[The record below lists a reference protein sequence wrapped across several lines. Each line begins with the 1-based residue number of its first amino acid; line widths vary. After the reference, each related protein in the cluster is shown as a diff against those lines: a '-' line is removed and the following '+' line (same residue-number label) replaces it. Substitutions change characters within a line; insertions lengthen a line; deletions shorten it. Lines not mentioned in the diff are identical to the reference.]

1 MTPSSCVDLAPLISS
16 FSIIALA
23 EFGDKTQ
30 LAAITLSTRYKPV
43 YVFLSAL
50 LAVCLVDGIS
60 ILAGIAIAAFIPISW
75 LSLGSGI
82 VFIIFGIWTL
92 RSRDKDEVDVK
103 NQRLS
108 FIAPFSLITLMELGD
123 KTQLSIIA
131 LAAKYGSPT
140 LIFLG
145 VVLAY
150 SILMGVAVALGSN
163 LTKIIPIQYIKIGA
177 SIIFIVFGILFIF
190 QAVTGATFP

>member
-1 MTPSSCVDLAPLISS
+1 MDLAPLISS
-16 FSIIALA
+16 FIIITIT

-30 LAAITLSTRYKPV
+30 LAAITLSTRYKPAH
-43 YVFLSAL
+43 VFLSAL
-50 LAVCLVDGIS
+50 LAASLVDGVS
-60 ILAGIAIAAFIPISW
+60 ILIGTALATFIPIS
-75 LSLGSGI
+75 LVSLGSGI
-82 VFIIFGIWTL
+82 VFIIFGILTL

-108 FIAPFSLITLMELGD
+108 FVAPFSLITLMELGD
-123 KTQLSIIA
+123 KTQLSITA

-150 SILMGVAVALGSN
+150 IILMGVAVALGSN
-163 LTKIIPIQYIKIGA
+163 LTKIIPIRYIRIGA
-177 SIIFIVFGILFIF
+177 SIMFIVFGILFIF

>member
-1 MTPSSCVDLAPLISS
+1 MDLAPLISS

-50 LAVCLVDGIS
+50 LAVCLMDGIS

-82 VFIIFGIWTL
+82 VFIIFGILTL
-92 RSRDKDEVDVK
+92 RSRDKDKVDIK

-108 FIAPFSLITLMELGD
+108 FVAPFSLITLMELGD

-190 QAVTGATFP
+190 QAVTGATFS

>member
-1 MTPSSCVDLAPLISS
+1 MDLAPLISS
-16 FSIIALA
+16 FSIITLA

-30 LAAITLSTRYKPV
+30 LAAIALSTRYKPV

-60 ILAGIAIAAFIPISW
+60 ILAGIAIATFIPISW

-82 VFIIFGIWTL
+82 VFIIFGILTL

-108 FIAPFSLITLMELGD
+108 FVAPFSLITLMELGD
-123 KTQLSIIA
+123 KTQLSIMA
-131 LAAKYGSPT
+131 LAAKYGSLT

-150 SILMGVAVALGSN
+150 IILMGVAVALGSN
-163 LTKIIPIQYIKIGA
+163 LTKIIPIRYIRIGA
-177 SIIFIVFGILFIF
+177 SVMFIVFGILFIF

>member
-1 MTPSSCVDLAPLISS
+1 VDLAPLISS
-16 FSIIALA
+16 FSIITLA

-30 LAAITLSTRYKPV
+30 LVAITLSTRYKPAH
-43 YVFLSAL
+43 VFLSAL

-82 VFIIFGIWTL
+82 IFIIFGILTL
-92 RSRDKDEVDVK
+92 RSRDKDEIDVK
-103 NQRLS
+103 NQSLS
-108 FIAPFSLITLMELGD
+108 SVAPFSLITLMELGD
-123 KTQLSIIA
+123 KTQLSITA

-150 SILMGVAVALGSN
+150 IILMGVAVALGSN
-163 LTKIIPIQYIKIGA
+163 LTKIIPIRYIRIGA
-177 SIIFIVFGILFIF
+177 SIMFIVFGILFIF

>member
-1 MTPSSCVDLAPLISS
+1 MDLAPLISS

-60 ILAGIAIAAFIPISW
+60 ILAGIVIAAFIPISW

-92 RSRDKDEVDVK
+92 RSRDKDEFDVK

>member
-1 MTPSSCVDLAPLISS
+1 MDLAPLISS

-60 ILAGIAIAAFIPISW
+60 ILAGIVIAAFIPISW

-108 FIAPFSLITLMELGD
+108 FVTPFSLITLMELGD

-177 SIIFIVFGILFIF
+177 SIMFIVFGILFIF

>member
-1 MTPSSCVDLAPLISS
+1 MDLAPLISS
-16 FSIIALA
+16 FIIITIT

-30 LAAITLSTRYKPV
+30 LAAITLSTRYKPAH
-43 YVFLSAL
+43 VFLSAL
-50 LAVCLVDGIS
+50 LAASLVDGVS
-60 ILAGIAIAAFIPISW
+60 ILIGTALATFIPIS
-75 LSLGSGI
+75 LVSLGSGI
-82 VFIIFGIWTL
+82 VFIIFGILTL

-108 FIAPFSLITLMELGD
+108 FVAPFSLITLMELGD
-123 KTQLSIIA
+123 KTQLSITA

-150 SILMGVAVALGSN
+150 IILAYIILMGVAVALGSN
-163 LTKIIPIQYIKIGA
+163 LTKIIPIRYIRIGA
-177 SIIFIVFGILFIF
+177 SIMFIVFGILFIF